1 MYALHF
7 QAQSRVAA
15 LSSSTICS
23 EPSLKPRDSR
33 KPTRQKLPTM
43 QGTNSKGSVWNV
55 NDTLQKN
62 EIIFGVTPL
71 NSGCLLQSSQ
81 RSSYTRRRHTPK
93 KSTKIK
99 VIEKRKKKLIKIL
112 SLNKYKHT
120 LVTLTG
126 KEDFLKFWEYLKIFL
141 QKSTSFFYYLE

>member
-71 NSGCLLQSSQ
+71 NRGAYYRARREAATPGGGTLQ
-81 RSSYTRRRHTPK
+81 R
-93 KSTKIK
+93 K
-99 VIEKRKKKLIKIL
+99 VRK
-112 SLNKYKHT
+112 
-120 LVTLTG
+120 
-126 KEDFLKFWEYLKIFL
+126 LKW
-141 QKSTSFFYYLE
+141 